1 MNLHTD
7 YQSLHAALTLMT
19 GVIYCEKIM
28 AIYITPQSHDTVHA
42 VVFSPGYCYHHLPSV
57 FHLLGISEAFN

>member
-7 YQSLHAALTLMT
+7 HQSLHAALTLMT

-28 AIYITPQSHDTVHA
+28 VSQNW
-42 VVFSPGYCYHHLPSV
+42 SV
-57 FHLLGISEAFN
+57 NIKKI